1 MDYLLYLVNPRKTSD
16 AEDNVKKFILESKG
30 YNETRS
36 VLSVFKGIP
45 VTDKEEKMNLI
56 SKPAPL
62 SKNRFKVSALKK
74 FYLLLKRGFSNL
86 VQHKKLF
93 LIFNFQMFMIMAITI
108 CVYQRMRRNYDEVD
122 PEKPRNMDIQDRIAS
137 FFFVALNFYCCILLN
152 SSFSM
157 EEESQII
164 YKEISAGQYGYGAY
178 FWSKTLVDLVLLLPP
193 VFAQIFIVVEA

>member
-1 MDYLLYLVNPRKTSD
+1 MDYLLYLVNPRKTPD
-16 AEDNVKKFILESKG
+16 ALDNVKKFILESKG
-30 YNETRS
+30 YNQTRS
-36 VLSVFKGIP
+36 VLSVLEGVP
-45 VTDKEEKMNLI
+45 ADDKEEKMDLI
-56 SKPAPL
+56 KKPIPPSK
-62 SKNRFKVSALKK
+62 SRFKVGVFKK
-74 FYLLLKRGFSNL
+74 FYLLLKRGFGNL

-93 LIFNFQMFMIMAITI
+93 LIFNFQMFLIMAITI
-108 CVYQRMRRNYDEVD
+108 AVYQRMRRNYDEVD
-122 PEKPRNMDIQDRIAS
+122 PDKPRNMDIQDRIAS

-193 VFAQIFIVVEA
+193 VFAQIYLVGEA